1 MLGKFVFYGTRD
13 IGFLC
18 DMYEYKSF
26 LVCVW
31 NRLWCRSWLCC
42 VDYVVVEDLGGAR
55 KHFLFRRISILFLV
69 IISYTMFFLF
79 DIEKFE
85 FFDDVYL
92 LVVCIC
98 LGLEKKRV
106 RRKKEIGNLWLV
118 LIYKKILFLALEGI
132 LEEKA
137 FSVDHFF

>member
-1 MLGKFVFYGTRD
+1 
-13 IGFLC
+13 
-18 DMYEYKSF
+18 
-26 LVCVW
+26 
-31 NRLWCRSWLCC
+31 
-42 VDYVVVEDLGGAR
+42 
-55 KHFLFRRISILFLV
+55 
-69 IISYTMFFLF
+69 MFFLF

-98 LGLEKKRV
+98 LGLEKKRA
-106 RRKKEIGNLWLV
+106 RKKKEIGNLWLV